1 MLTIVIHSGIV
12 IQAATPAVFPLAK
25 GHGSKIFRDGL
36 RLVLITFLVS
46 SALWAQIDFTGI
58 TLDPT
63 STAGCQVAVIF
74 TTIFDQ
80 LARFAIEQF
89 LLWAIN
95 ANARA
100 PASAMVYQ
108 AVLGVRFILG
118 AVFVGFQKAQIA
130 TVCVARND
138 LLAIG
143 AVVMV
148 TDFAVI
154 AALAFRANSI
164 GITSVPVKKAIFWV
178 IGALALWTAVRSTRY
193 CLDIS

>member
-1 MLTIVIHSGIV
+1 
-12 IQAATPAVFPLAK
+12 
-25 GHGSKIFRDGL
+25 
-36 RLVLITFLVS
+36 
-46 SALWAQIDFTGI
+46 
-58 TLDPT
+58 
-63 STAGCQVAVIF
+63 
-74 TTIFDQ
+74 
-80 LARFAIEQF
+80 
-89 LLWAIN
+89 
-95 ANARA
+95 
-100 PASAMVYQ
+100 MVYQ

-164 GITSVPVKKAIFWV
+164 GITSVQVKKAIFWV
-178 IGALALWTAVRSTRY
+178 IGALALWTAVSFTRY
-193 CLDIS
+193 CFDAS